1 MSSDDQQPKASAQDQ
16 PIYAWLPPL
25 VLKFLVLGAFV
36 FVLYEAL
43 IGLGSQELSSGRTW
57 VIVAG
62 LGGLLLL
69 LGIDRLT
76 GLRVSPQG
84 LEATLAEAKAQA
96 LKQVAELEDKEVI
109 EAAQSQIR
117 QAGSREEVE
126 GALGLAMELNVNRV
140 VRRARQA
147 IRQKRKLYV
156 RYQSSPDEDPKTFLV
171 APLDI
176 KPGATPATQARDY
189 LWVYHYEAG
198 RVMSL
203 LLKRVLSAEISE
215 ETFDPAE
222 IVARWDEQDQDWN
235 VPRDW

>member
-1 MSSDDQQPKASAQDQ
+1 MSSDDQEPRTTADRQ
-16 PIYAWLPPL
+16 PIYTWLPPII
-25 VLKFLVLGAFV
+25 LKFLVLAAFV

-43 IGLGSQELSSGRTW
+43 IGLGSQELDIARTW
-57 VIVAG
+57 VIIAG
-62 LGGLLLL
+62 LAGLLLL

-76 GLRVSPQG
+76 GLKVSPQG

-96 LKQVAELEDKEVI
+96 LKQVEELEDDEVA
-109 EAAQSQIR
+109 EAAKSQIR
-117 QAGSREEVE
+117 QAGSAEEVE
-126 GALGLAMELNVNRV
+126 GALGLVMELNVNRV
-140 VRRARQA
+140 VRRVREA
-147 IRQKRKLYV
+147 IQQKRKLYV
-156 RYQSSPDEDPKTFLV
+156 RYQSGPDEDPRTFLV

-215 ETFDPAE
+215 ETFDPAQ
-222 IVARWDEQDQDWN
+222 IMAKWGEQEEEWN